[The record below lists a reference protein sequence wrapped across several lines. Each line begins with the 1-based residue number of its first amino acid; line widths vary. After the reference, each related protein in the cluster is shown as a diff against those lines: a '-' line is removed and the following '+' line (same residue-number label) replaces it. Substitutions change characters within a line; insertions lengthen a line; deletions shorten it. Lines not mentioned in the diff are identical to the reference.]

1 LSNNHSL
8 ANYKAIT
15 EAKYLSV
22 ENAYRYR
29 PILRYFYEQQQRLRY
44 WLRPE
49 EILQAVKERMEPSE
63 ASVYTEDLLQL
74 DLQQL
79 HDWGNLQRKQSGKVN
94 KIEDFK
100 KKRYR
105 YQASPYTIKFERLI
119 EELEE
124 MGDTY
129 GGSLESTQ
137 FDKLVETLRFLTRL
151 ARTSFHKPGE
161 RPRFEI
167 EDWTDEKMY
176 HWWTELYEL
185 FRKVTNNARDYMAN
199 LDSVQVEDVMMTEQ
213 FLLYKDKVTDYLR
226 RFMMGLQR
234 SSYQIEGLLEQ
245 VNRALLN
252 DIFHRIADYEVSI
265 PRFETTPLVKEDL
278 VKRYYD
284 QWEGIWQWFLGD
296 GSGRGSD
303 LEDLQRET
311 TEAIRRITRYAQR
324 MGERQSSMRSR
335 RADYL
340 YLAKW
345 FASLEDVKEAHC
357 LSAAVFGIS
366 RMRHMWVDTPKVTED
381 IYSTIW
387 DMKPAEYVV
396 KPRVQEY
403 RERTRPSKID
413 SKEEEKK
420 AMLAEYLK
428 QKAERQARLNQ
439 IFAGY
444 RVSVRELPVI
454 EPFVRQTLLGW
465 IGKSMAS
472 PGREGK
478 TDDGRRFKVVE
489 SGTGERVRLRCT
501 DGILEMPDY
510 VLYFLDESKVKR

>member
-1 LSNNHSL
+1 MEKTRSIRT
-8 ANYKAIT
+8 YKAVT

-22 ENAYRYR
+22 ENAHRYR
-29 PILRYFYEQQQRLRY
+29 AILRYFYEEQQRLRY

-49 EILQAVKERMEPSE
+49 EILQAVKERIEPSD
-63 ASVYTEDLLQL
+63 ASSYNEDLLQL

-105 YQASPYTIKFERLI
+105 YQATPYTIKFERLI
-119 EELEE
+119 EDLEE
-124 MGDTY
+124 MGDAY
-129 GGSLESTQ
+129 GGSLEVTQ
-137 FDKLVETLRFLTRL
+137 FEKLVETLRWLTRL
-151 ARTSFHKPGE
+151 ARVSFHRPGE
-161 RPRFEI
+161 RPRYEM
-167 EDWTDEKMY
+167 EDWSNEKLY
-176 HWWTELYEL
+176 DWWTELYEQ
-185 FRKVTNNARDYMAN
+185 FRKVTNNARDYMAS
-199 LDSVQVEDVMMTEQ
+199 LDSVQVEDAMMTEQ

-234 SSYQIEGLLEQ
+234 SSYQIEGLLVQ
-245 VNRALLN
+245 VDRRLLQ
-252 DIFHRIADYEVSI
+252 DLLHRVASYEVSI
-265 PRFETTPLVKEDL
+265 PRFEQTAWTKEDYTA
-278 VKRYYD
+278 RFFE
-284 QWEGIWQWFLGD
+284 QWEGIWHWFLGD

-311 TEAIRRITRYAQR
+311 NEAIRRIARYAQR

-345 FASLEDVKEAHC
+345 FASHEEVEPAHC
-357 LSAAVFGIS
+357 LSAAVFGITE
-366 RMRHMWVDTPKVTED
+366 MHHFWVEGPKSTED
-381 IYSTIW
+381 IYCEIW
-387 DMKPAEYVV
+387 DMSASDYDV
-396 KPRVQEY
+396 KPRINGY

-413 SKEEEKK
+413 TKDEQKE
-420 AMLAEYLK
+420 AMLAAYLQ
-428 QKAERQARLNQ
+428 QKAQRQSRLNEL
-439 IFAGY
+439 FAAD
-444 RVSVRELPVI
+444 RVSLRDLPIV

-472 PGREGK
+472 PAREGK
-478 TDDGRRFKVVE
+478 TDDGRRFRLTE
-489 SGTGERVRLRCT
+489 TGTGERIRLQCT
-501 DGILEMPDY
+501 DGVLELPDF